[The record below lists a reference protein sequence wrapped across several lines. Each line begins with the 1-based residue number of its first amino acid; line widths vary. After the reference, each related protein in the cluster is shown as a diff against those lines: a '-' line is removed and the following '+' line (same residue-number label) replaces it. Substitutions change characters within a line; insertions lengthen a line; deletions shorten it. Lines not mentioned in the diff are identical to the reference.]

1 MELEHSFTVP
11 ASVDD
16 VWQAL
21 LDPER
26 VAPCMPG
33 ATLTGVEGQTFK
45 GKVKVKLG
53 PVSMQY
59 KGTGEYIETD
69 EATHTV
75 VIKAAGKDAKGNGT
89 AAATVT
95 LRLTGDGQRT
105 TGASAT
111 DLTVTGK
118 PAQFGRGMIAEVGG
132 KILEQFAVN
141 LGDAL
146 ADTEGQGSAGDAG
159 SRPTD
164 GGDPAGAAA
173 GGTAAGGTAAGGTAA
188 GGGAATPA
196 APLSTADGAGPA
208 GRPAAP
214 PARETEAL
222 DLSEFAR
229 GAVLKRALPLIGAG
243 AVAALIVM
251 VLLRCRRNGDD

>member
-11 ASVDD
+11 ASVDE

-33 ATLTGVEGQTFK
+33 ATLTGVEAQTFT

-95 LRLTGDGQRT
+95 LRLTGDGERT
-105 TGASAT
+105 SGASTT

-146 ADTEGQGSAGDAG
+146 ATPDGRSSEGQDDSAGQDSVGHGTAGDAG
-159 SRPTD
+159 GGSTD
-164 GGDPAGAAA
+164 GGGTVGAAGA
-173 GGTAAGGTAAGGTAA
+173 GTAA
-188 GGGAATPA
+188 PA
-196 APLSTADGAGPA
+196 APLSTGDGAGPA
-208 GRPAAP
+208 GRPAAAP
-214 PARETEAL
+214 RETEAL

-251 VLLRCRRNGDD
+251 VILRCRRGGND

>member
-33 ATLTGVEGQTFK
+33 AALTGVEGQTFK

-53 PVSMQY
+53 PVAMQY

-75 VIKAAGKDAKGNGT
+75 VIKASGKDAKGNGT

-95 LRLTGDGQRT
+95 LKLTGDGQRT
-105 TGASAT
+105 TGASTT

-132 KILEQFAVN
+132 KILEQFAAN
-141 LGDAL
+141 LGDSL
-146 ADTEGQGSAGDAG
+146 AG
-159 SRPTD
+159 SEEP
-164 GGDPAGAAA
+164 GAAA
-173 GGTAAGGTAAGGTAA
+173 GGAVDEGAAGAADGGTPGGVGASSGETAASG
-188 GGGAATPA
+188 GGGAGGAA
-196 APLSTADGAGPA
+196 APLSTADGA
-208 GRPAAP
+208 RPTVRPTAP
-214 PARETEAL
+214 PPREAEAL

-229 GAVLKRALPLIGAG
+229 GAVLKRALPLIGVG
-243 AVAALIVM
+243 AVAALIAIIV
-251 VLLRCRRNGDD
+251 LRCRGSDDD